1 MDVVAAV
8 WQSSVPLVLAALAG
22 ALAQRAGIWH
32 LGLGGLM
39 SLGAMLAVVV
49 GTRSENVWIGVLA
62 AVIACVAVSAVMW
75 ATIVL
80 LGANPIIVGIGVNLI
95 GTGGTVLTVVA
106 IYGKEGAVYS
116 DVSLPK
122 VFAGAP
128 GVFGQLSLVTAVTPI
143 VAVLVWLLVCRTR
156 FGLKLTATGD
166 YPFAARSAGI
176 SLPRMRLWALLLGGV
191 LTALSGV
198 ELALGPL
205 GAFTPNM
212 EAGRGLIAFAAVIL
226 GAAHPLGTVAA
237 AVFFGAVNYFG
248 IWAQINWAGIVDPN
262 FMLMLPYVVTVLAVV
277 ITAQVRGS
285 KDVQNLVEMR
295 DG

>member
-1 MDVVAAV
+1 MDVIAAI
-8 WQSSVPLVLAALAG
+8 WQSSIPLVLAALAG
-22 ALAQRAGIWH
+22 LLAQRTGIWH

-39 SLGAMLAVVV
+39 SIGAMLSVVI
-49 GTRSENVWIGVLA
+49 GTETGSVWMGLA
-62 AVIACVAVSAVMW
+62 AAIAACVAASGVMW
-75 ATIVL
+75 TTIVL
-80 LGANPIIVGIGVNLI
+80 LRANPIIVGIGMNLI

-106 IYGKEGAVYS
+106 IYGKEGSVYS
-116 DVSLPK
+116 DVSLPRPLSGLP
-122 VFAGAP
+122 GA
-128 GVFGQLSLVTAVTPI
+128 FGQLSLIALVTPLI
-143 VAVLVWLLVCRTR
+143 ALLVWFLVCRTR

-191 LTALSGV
+191 LTAVSGA

-205 GAFTPNM
+205 GSFTPNM

-226 GAAHPLGTVAA
+226 GAAHPLATVAA

-248 IWAQINWAGIVDPN
+248 IWAQINWAGIVDPSL
-262 FMLMLPYVVTVLAVV
+262 MLMLPYVVTIVAVV
-277 ITAQVRGS
+277 VTARIRGS

-295 DG
+295 DT